1 MSRSLVRVWPSL
13 LALLLL
19 AVPASAE
26 VYYVTL
32 TNGSVIETAAQPQEA
47 SWDSSMVLLL
57 TDVGNWIGLPKAEIE
72 GVRSELDNEGYG
84 LRINADTILLGWAPN
99 DNPIPGEEGQSSD
112 PSDRV
117 ADALDRALAM
127 REEESRYSVN
137 QFVEPDESQG
147 IPSRF
152 SGDDTIPISPVQP
165 PPQQQ

>member
-1 MSRSLVRVWPSL
+1 MFRSLVRVWPSL

-19 AVPASAE
+19 AVPAGAE

-32 TNGSVIETAAQPQEA
+32 TNGSVIETATQPQEA
-47 SWDSSMVLLL
+47 SWDASMVLLM
-57 TDVGNWIGLPKAEIE
+57 TDVGNWIGLPKAEVE

-99 DNPIPGEEGQSSD
+99 DNPIPGEEGKAGD
-112 PSDRV
+112 EADGRV
-117 ADALDRALAM
+117 ADALERAVAI
-127 REEESRYSVN
+127 REEESRYSVD

-152 SGDDTIPISPVQP
+152 GGNGVQLPVSPVD
-165 PPQQQ
+165 PPQ